1 VSWVSSPLAVWASMV
16 FLLTIHLSMNY
27 AAVRAVS
34 LRSLN
39 RQRANIVLSHL
50 LTHDKVLTPQQVS
63 KRERIFERDGV
74 LRWTDGQVIGYGQLG
89 ISFSK
94 VIRGLG
100 VSSEITGAVQLRSQD
115 LSRLLNLYTDEGYVL
130 WFDSFSS
137 TAYIALKR
145 GSSSQSHLKAWCQ
158 ALIIANEL
166 KNIAE
171 RLHMDN
177 FEVIASSL
185 ARATKLFE
193 EEYPR
198 RLKAEDWDLSIA
210 ALETHS
216 GSRLMWKQENAI
228 VKQYTGA

>member
-1 VSWVSSPLAVWASMV
+1 ML

-50 LTHDKVLTPQQVS
+50 LNHDRVLTPQQVS
-63 KRERIFERDGV
+63 KSERIFERDGV
-74 LRWTDGQVIGYGQLG
+74 LRWSDGQIIGYGRLG
-89 ISFSK
+89 ISLGT

-100 VSSEITGAVQLRSQD
+100 VSSEKTGAVQLQSQD
-115 LSRLLNLYTDEGYVL
+115 LSQLLNLYNDEGYVL
-130 WFDSFSS
+130 WFDTSSS
-137 TAYIALKR
+137 TAYIALKQ

-158 ALIIANEL
+158 AL
-166 KNIAE
+166 
-171 RLHMDN
+171 
-177 FEVIASSL
+177 VIAKEYEKTPDRSHNTNFGIMATSF
-185 ARATKLFE
+185 ARTTKLFE

-198 RLKAEDWDLSIA
+198 RLKAEGWDLNIA

-228 VKQYTGA
+228 YKQYKEA